1 MQNPYPNKTL
11 EANPERRKLLRQ
23 ALEAVKALP
32 TNKLKV
38 YTPELQKQAG
48 IKK

>member
-1 MQNPYPNKTL
+1 MQNVYTNKGAGTDT
-11 EANPERRKLLRQ
+11 ERRKLVRQ
-23 ALEAVKALP
+23 AVEAVKALP